1 MGIDVS
7 FLSIVFAAFLAA
19 GLLVYHNAPLQ
30 RRPVILLVL
39 SFLFYATWSVWDAAL
54 LLAVTAAVHGAAR
67 LLDQTPSESRKLRL
81 LTVAITALLV
91 LLVGFKCA
99 LLIAS
104 QLNAA
109 WLEGDANAVLWL
121 AAPLGLSYYIF
132 KLLGYLLDVYW
143 GALAAR
149 RDFVSVALYAA
160 FFPQIVSGPIQRAE
174 DFFTQLDGQRG
185 SDPDRFVL
193 GLRRILFGLFK
204 KVAIA
209 DQLAVAVASTHGHP
223 LEHSSLELLLGA
235 YFFSLQMYADF
246 SGITDIAIGIGLL
259 FGIRGPENFNRPYFA
274 ANLQEFWRRWHMSL
288 TSWLTDYLFAPL
300 RMTFRN
306 LGSTGLALAIFINM
320 VAVGIWHGPRWT
332 YLVFGCLNG
341 LFMIVSALTLKRR
354 NQYFKT
360 RPALARWRAW
370 IAPLVTFHL
379 VVLTHIFFQAPDLP
393 SALSYLGQMLHL
405 LPHGPVAATRADLSS
420 FGLTNARLFQALA
433 GLVVMETLHWA
444 MSRPDW
450 TLRFNNSRRELRW
463 VLYYAVIVMVMLSA
477 RGTMSF
483 IYAKF

>member
-1 MGIDVS
+1 MS
-7 FLSIVFAAFLAA
+7 FLSILFAAFLAA
-19 GLLVYHNAPLQ
+19 GLLVYHNAPPP
-30 RRPVILLVL
+30 RRPAILLAL

-54 LLAVTAAVHGAAR
+54 LLGVTAVVHAAAR
-67 LLDQTPSESRKLRL
+67 FIDRTAAGKVRL
-81 LTVAITALLV
+81 LTVTIAFLLV

-99 LLIAS
+99 LLIAAHM
-104 QLNAA
+104 NAA
-109 WLEGDANAVLWL
+109 WVEGNASAALWL

-143 GALAAR
+143 GTIPAR
-149 RDFVSVALYAA
+149 RDFTSVALYAA

-174 DFFTQLDGQRG
+174 DFFTQLDGLRG
-185 SDPDRFVL
+185 SDPGSFVL

-209 DQLAVAVASTHGHP
+209 DQLAVVVSHAHSHS

-274 ANLQEFWRRWHMSL
+274 ANLQDFWRRWHMSL
-288 TSWLTDYLFAPL
+288 TTWLTDYLFVPL

-306 LGSTGLALAIFINM
+306 LGTVGLSLAIFLNM

-332 YLVFGCLNG
+332 YLVFGCING
-341 LFMIVSALTLKRR
+341 VYMIVSALTLKKR
-354 NQYFKT
+354 NQFFKT
-360 RPALARWRAW
+360 RPVLSRWRAW
-370 IAPLVTFHL
+370 VAPLVTFHL
-379 VVLTHIFFQAPDLP
+379 VVFTHIFFQAPDLH

-405 LPHGPVAATRADLSS
+405 GPHGSVAANRLDLAS
-420 FGLTNARLFQALA
+420 FGLTYGRLFQALA
-433 GLVVMETLHWA
+433 GLVVMETIHWA
-444 MSRPDW
+444 MSQPDW
-450 TLRFNNSRRELRW
+450 AQRFNTTRREFRW

>member
-1 MGIDVS
+1 VS

-19 GLLVYHNAPLQ
+19 GLLVYHNAPVP
-30 RRPVILLVL
+30 RRPAILLVL

-54 LLAVTAAVHGAAR
+54 LLAVTAGVYGAAR

-81 LTVAITALLV
+81 LTVAIAGLLV

-99 LLIAS
+99 WLLAT

-109 WLEGDANAVLWL
+109 WVEGNPNAVLLL
-121 AAPLGLSYYIF
+121 AAPLGLSYYSF

-143 GALAAR
+143 GTLPAR
-149 RDFVSVALYAA
+149 RDFVPVALYAA
-160 FFPQIVSGPIQRAE
+160 FFPQIVSGPIQRAQ
-174 DFFTQLDGQRG
+174 DFFTQLDAQRA
-185 SDPDRFVL
+185 SDPDSFVL

-209 DQLAVAVASTHGHP
+209 DQLAVVVTHAHGHS
-223 LEHSSLELLLGA
+223 LQHSSLELLLGA
-235 YFFSLQMYADF
+235 YCFSLQMYADF
-246 SGITDIAIGIGLL
+246 SGITDIAIGTGLL
-259 FGIRGPENFNRPYFA
+259 FGIRGPENFNRPYFAA

-288 TSWLTDYLFAPL
+288 TSWLTDYLFVPL
-300 RMTFRN
+300 RMTFRH
-306 LGSTGLALAIFINM
+306 LGNAGLALAIFINM

-341 LFMIVSALTLKRR
+341 VFMIVSVLTLKRR
-354 NQYFKT
+354 NQFFKT
-360 RPALARWRAW
+360 RPTLTRWRAW
-370 IAPLVTFHL
+370 VAPLVTFHL
-379 VVLTHIFFQAPDLP
+379 VVLTHIFFQAPDLH

-405 LPHGPVAATRADLSS
+405 APHGTVAASRMDLSS
-420 FGLTNARLFQALA
+420 FGLTYGRLFQALA
-433 GLVVMETLHWA
+433 GLVVMETIHWA
-444 MSRPDW
+444 MSQPDW
-450 TLRFNNSRRELRW
+450 AQRFNTTRREFRW

-477 RGTMSF
+477 RGTTSF

>member
-1 MGIDVS
+1 VS

-19 GLLVYHNAPLQ
+19 GLLVYHNAPQQ
-30 RRPVILLVL
+30 RRPAILLAL

-54 LLAVTAAVHGAAR
+54 LLAVTAGVYGAAR
-67 LLDQTPSESRKLRL
+67 LLDQTPTESRKLRL
-81 LTVAITALLV
+81 LTAAIAILLV

-99 LLIAS
+99 RLLATH
-104 QLNAA
+104 LAAA
-109 WLEGDANAVLWL
+109 WVEGNANVALWL

-143 GALAAR
+143 GTLPAR
-149 RDFVSVALYAA
+149 RDFTSVALYAA

-174 DFFTQLDGQRG
+174 DFFTQLDAQRG
-185 SDPDRFVL
+185 SDPDSFVL

-235 YFFSLQMYADF
+235 YCFSLQMYADF

-288 TSWLTDYLFAPL
+288 TSWLTDYLFVPL
-300 RMTFRN
+300 RMTFRH
-306 LGSTGLALAIFINM
+306 LGNTGLALAIFINM

-332 YLVFGCLNG
+332 YAVFGCMNG
-341 LFMIVSALTLKRR
+341 VFMIVSALTLKKR
-354 NQYFKT
+354 NQWFKT
-360 RPALARWRAW
+360 RPAMARWRAW
-370 IAPLVTFHL
+370 VAPLVTFHL
-379 VVLTHIFFQAPDLP
+379 VVLTHIFFQAPDLH
-393 SALSYLGQMLHL
+393 SALNYLGQMLHL
-405 LPHGPVAATRADLSS
+405 VPHGAVAAARVDLAS
-420 FGLTNARLFQALA
+420 FGLTYGRLFQALA
-433 GLVVMETLHWA
+433 GLVIMETIHWA

-450 TLRFNNSRRELRW
+450 TQRFNASRRELRW
-463 VLYYAVIVMVMLSA
+463 AVYYAVIVMVMLSA
-477 RGTMSF
+477 RGTTSF